1 MYKNN
6 NNTLNYLL
14 IFMLSPF
21 KALTRRNLESESRIN
36 LVFHHIQL
44 KRNKIGMG
52 QAKAS
57 IKINLR
63 ELT

>member
-6 NNTLNYLL
+6 NNTLNSLL
-14 IFMLSPF
+14 IFILSPF
-21 KALTRRNLESESRIN
+21 NALTRRNLESECRIN
-36 LVFHHIQL
+36 LDFSSQL
-44 KRNKIGMG
+44 KRNKTGMG
-52 QAKAS
+52 QGKAS